1 LARLYQPPA
10 FLPFSI
16 AKSRPA
22 VQVGQQ
28 RTYDPT
34 WAFRFDDRLYSD
46 ELKEARCRAA
56 KILKNNQGKLRS
68 TDKGLEDID
77 DVLDFLEDIG
87 FYVHGDQ
94 ISPEV
99 AHHHFFHWIRG
110 YYLAARDYIEA
121 WQEQESASWMHIKEL
136 FETTRQIETRG
147 KGRTTLTAE
156 QISEFL
162 DSEIRAVTDNE
173 PFSEHET
180 NKVKS
185 EPDPLL
191 PSGTAACGI
200 CPIGVLLFSGS
211 HGLTGCRN
219 CRHQVEPATA
229 SLRAAQ
235 GGTSA
240 DPAAKL
246 LTQPSQMAAPAEVAE
261 RYGPETTVPD
271 RQERLVCSRC
281 GSRRRRPALRESHGT
296 DMVVTGTERR

>member
-1 LARLYQPPA
+1 MGAGLLAYQA
-10 FLPFSI
+10 TSEY
-16 AKSRPA
+16 
-22 VQVGQQ
+22 QQ
-28 RTYDPT
+28 LTNDPT

-56 KILKNNQGKLRS
+56 KIFKNNQGKLRS

-180 NKVKS
+180 NKK
-185 EPDPLL
+185 
-191 PSGTAACGI
+191 
-200 CPIGVLLFSGS
+200 
-211 HGLTGCRN
+211 
-219 CRHQVEPATA
+219 
-229 SLRAAQ
+229 
-235 GGTSA
+235 
-240 DPAAKL
+240 
-246 LTQPSQMAAPAEVAE
+246 
-261 RYGPETTVPD
+261 
-271 RQERLVCSRC
+271 
-281 GSRRRRPALRESHGT
+281 
-296 DMVVTGTERR
+296 